1 MNYITPTILSSSVLT
16 TPYYQ
21 NIPLVPTIRSTI
33 NLNSF
38 NPLSTISPIPS
49 IYPTIPSIYP
59 TIPSIYPTIP
69 SIYPSLIPYQDINN
83 DRHLKAQVT
92 EYFFKKVIKNWLRYH
107 YLDLYRLVNV
117 IDNKASL
124 IKNMSEFETNTKN
137 DTTENGI
144 KYEFIIDNFI
154 TKKDVYILLCK
165 FKKLSN
171 LNWWDLK
178 KHCDKIRKF
187 IQYKVTKYMK
197 NEINNK

>member
-1 MNYITPTILSSSVLT
+1 MNYITPTILSSVLT

-21 NIPLVPTIRSTI
+21 NIPLLPTVRSTI
-33 NLNSF
+33 SINPF
-38 NPLSTISPIPS
+38 NPLSTISP
-49 IYPTIPSIYP
+49 
-59 TIPSIYPTIP
+59 IPSIYPTIP

-83 DRHLKAQVT
+83 DRHLKAQIT

-107 YLDLYRLVNV
+107 YLDLYKLVNV

-165 FKKLSN
+165 FKKLSG

-197 NEINNK
+197 NEIK